1 MEGRQKRSEAEK
13 AKVAQQDFELDRQRL
28 INERND
34 DLDRK
39 NRIIEKK
46 ILDLK
51 SKSRFDSE
59 DEDRLVR

>member
-1 MEGRQKRSEAEK
+1 
-13 AKVAQQDFELDRQRL
+13 LDRQRL
-28 INERND
+28 INERNTHD

-51 SKSRFDSE
+51 SKSRFASE